1 MTNNINI
8 KLPSGDIKS
17 YPNKITP
24 SDIAAE
30 ISISLKKNAIIS
42 KVNNELW
49 DLDRSIDFDCDLEII
64 TKGNKDLLEVLRH
77 DAAHVMAE
85 AVLELYPDTQ
95 ITIGPAIDNGFYYD
109 FYKEDNFT
117 PKDLELIEK
126 RMHEIVDRNEEII
139 REVWT
144 REEAINFFK
153 KNNEKF
159 KLELINDIP
168 DDQEISFYKQGNF
181 IDLCRGPHFKSTK
194 MLGHAFKLTKLAGAY
209 WRGDSNKETLQR
221 IYGTAFFTQND
232 LDNYLLMLEEAEKR
246 DHRKLGKKLQLF
258 HMQEE
263 AAGSVFWHPKGWS
276 IYLEIEAYM
285 RRKLATHNYNEVK
298 TPQVIDRTLWEK
310 SGHWDKFKENMF
322 MVEGEGNKVL
332 ALKPMNCPGHVQ
344 IFKQG
349 VKSYKDLPIR
359 MSEFGS
365 CHRNE
370 PSGALHGIMRVRQ
383 FTQDDA
389 HIFCTDE
396 QITDES
402 LIFCDLLRDIYKDF
416 GFDQLKVKFSDR
428 PEVRAGSDKVW
439 DKAEKALIE
448 AVNKAQLDYD
458 LNPGEG
464 AFYGPKLEFVLI
476 DAIGRE
482 WQCGTLQMD
491 FVLPERLGA
500 TYIDQ
505 KGEKKNPVMLHR
517 AILGSMERWFGI
529 LIEQYSGRFPLWL
542 TPVQVFVC
550 TITEKANEYALGLI
564 NQLENNNIRCDIDL
578 RNEKI
583 GYKIREHS
591 ENGCPIILIVGDKE
605 KDSNTVAI
613 RRLGSNN
620 QDFKLFKDFLEEIKL
635 ESKPPDLV
643 WKFFQ
648 KVYFITTIIG
658 EISINDSKS
667 SFSAKDGPRINNSIS
682 AQQVRCIDSQG
693 KQLGILSIHE
703 ALQAASSIGLDL
715 VEIQPNVSPPVCKIL
730 DYGKYKYESQ
740 KRKNEAR
747 KKQKTIDVKEIK
759 LRPNID
765 SHDFDVKIKSVKK
778 FLENGDKVKI
788 TLRFRGREMV
798 HQELGSNVLD
808 RVKDETDAFSKI
820 EALPKLEGRQMV
832 MVLAPK

>member
-285 RRKLATHNYNEVK
+285 RRKLADHNYNEVK

-517 AILGSMERWFGI
+517 AILGSLERWLGI
-529 LIEQYSGRFPLWL
+529 LIEQYSGKFPLWL
-542 TPVQVFVC
+542 TPIQVLVC
-550 TITEKANEYALGLI
+550 TITEKANEYATEVLNELEKI
-564 NQLENNNIRCDIDL
+564 NTRCDIDL

-591 ENGCPIILIVGDKE
+591 ENGCPIILVVGEKE
-605 KDSNTVAI
+605 KESKSVAI
-613 RRLGSNN
+613 RRLGSHK
-620 QDFKLFKDFLEEIKL
+620 QEFKLFKDFLEEIKL

-643 WKFFQ
+643 
-648 KVYFITTIIG
+648 
-658 EISINDSKS
+658 
-667 SFSAKDGPRINNSIS
+667 
-682 AQQVRCIDSQG
+682 
-693 KQLGILSIHE
+693 
-703 ALQAASSIGLDL
+703 
-715 VEIQPNVSPPVCKIL
+715 
-730 DYGKYKYESQ
+730 
-740 KRKNEAR
+740 
-747 KKQKTIDVKEIK
+747 
-759 LRPNID
+759 
-765 SHDFDVKIKSVKK
+765 
-778 FLENGDKVKI
+778 
-788 TLRFRGREMV
+788 
-798 HQELGSNVLD
+798 
-808 RVKDETDAFSKI
+808 
-820 EALPKLEGRQMV
+820 
-832 MVLAPK
+832 